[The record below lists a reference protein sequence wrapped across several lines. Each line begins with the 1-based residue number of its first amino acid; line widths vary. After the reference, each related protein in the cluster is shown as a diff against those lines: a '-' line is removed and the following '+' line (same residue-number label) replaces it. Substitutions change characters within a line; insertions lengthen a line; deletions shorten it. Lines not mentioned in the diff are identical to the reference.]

1 MLMKFTKMHG
11 LGNDFVVIDA
21 VTQNVRITAS
31 MVRRLADRKTGI
43 GCDQV
48 LVIEPPSAT
57 DIDFDYRIFNCDGA
71 EVELLCSED
80 GGGEVEQCGNGA
92 RCLARFVQDRQLTGK
107 KSIRV
112 QTSNR
117 VLTLDLVNENQ
128 VAVDMGIPELDPAA
142 IPFQASE
149 PALTYAMDVNGQ
161 PETIFAVSMGNPHAV
176 LTVADI
182 NTAPVA
188 DLGAALESH
197 ERFPNRVNVGF
208 MQVVDRSNLKLRV
221 FERGVGETEAC
232 GSGACA
238 AAVAAIQQ
246 GLVDSPVTVHLT
258 RGSLKIDWKGVG
270 HALIMNGPA
279 KSVFHGR
286 IRI

>member
-11 LGNDFVVIDA
+11 LGNNFVVIDA

-48 LVIEPPSAT
+48 LVIEPPSAA
-57 DIDFDYRIFNCDGA
+57 DIDFNYRIFNCDGA
-71 EVELLCSED
+71 
-80 GGGEVEQCGNGA
+80 EVEQCGNGA
-92 RCLARFVQDRQLTGK
+92 RCLARFVHDRQLTGK
-107 KSIRV
+107 KSIQV

-117 VLTLDLVNENQ
+117 VMTLNLINKNL
-128 VAVDMGIPELDPAA
+128 VAVDMGIPELDPQA

-149 PALTYAMDVNGQ
+149 PALLYDLDVNGQ
-161 PETIFAVSMGNPHAV
+161 TQRIAAVSMGNPHAV
-176 LTVADI
+176 LTVADTE
-182 NTAPVA
+182 TAPVA
-188 DLGAALESH
+188 EVGAAIESH

-208 MQVVDRSNLKLRV
+208 MQIIDRSEIKLRV

-246 GLVDSPVTVHLT
+246 QLVDSPVTVHLT
-258 RGSLKIDWKGVG
+258 QGSLKIDWKGSG
-270 HALIMNGPA
+270 HPLIMSGPA
-279 KSVFHGR
+279 KTVFHGR

>member
-1 MLMKFTKMHG
+1 MKFTKMHG

-48 LVIEPPSAT
+48 LVIEPPSAV
-57 DIDFDYRIFNCDGA
+57 DIDFNYRIFNCDGA
-71 EVELLCSED
+71 
-80 GGGEVEQCGNGA
+80 EVEQCGNGA
-92 RCLARFVQDRQLTGK
+92 RCLARFVHDRQLTGK
-107 KSIRV
+107 KSIQV

-117 VLTLDLVNENQ
+117 VMTLNLINKNL
-128 VAVDMGIPELDPAA
+128 VAVDMGVPELDPPA
-142 IPFQASE
+142 IPFQATEAAS
-149 PALTYAMDVNGQ
+149 LYDIDVNGQ
-161 PETIFAVSMGNPHAV
+161 VQRIAAVSMGNPHAV

-182 NTAPVA
+182 NTATVA
-188 DLGAALESH
+188 ELGAALESH

-208 MQVVDRSNLKLRV
+208 MQIVDRSEIKLRV
-221 FERGVGETEAC
+221 FERGVGETDAC

-246 GLVDSPVTVHLT
+246 ELVDSPVTVHLT
-258 RGSLKIDWKGVG
+258 RGPLKIDWKGSG
-270 HALIMNGPA
+270 SPLIMSGPA
-279 KSVFHGR
+279 KTVFHGR

>member
-48 LVIEPPSAT
+48 LVIEPPSAA

-71 EVELLCSED
+71 EVE
-80 GGGEVEQCGNGA
+80 QCGNGA
-92 RCLARFVQDRQLTGK
+92 RCLARFVHDRQLTGK
-107 KSIRV
+107 KSIQV

-117 VLTLDLVNENQ
+117 VMTLNLINKNL
-128 VAVDMGIPELDPAA
+128 VAVDMGIPELDPPA

-149 PALTYAMDVNGQ
+149 PALLYDINVNGQ
-161 PETIFAVSMGNPHAV
+161 ERRIAAVSMGNPHAV
-176 LTVADI
+176 LTVADVDS
-182 NTAPVA
+182 APVA
-188 DLGAALESH
+188 ELGAALESH

-208 MQVVDRSNLKLRV
+208 MQIVDRSEIKLRV

-246 GLVDSPVTVHLT
+246 QLVDSPVTVHLT
-258 RGSLKIDWKGVG
+258 RGSLKIDWKGTG
-270 HALIMNGPA
+270 HPLIMSGPA
-279 KSVFHGR
+279 KTVFHGR

>member
-21 VTQNVRITAS
+21 VTQNVRITSS

-57 DIDFDYRIFNCDGA
+57 HIDFDYRIFNCDGA
-71 EVELLCSED
+71 
-80 GGGEVEQCGNGA
+80 EVEQCGNGA

-117 VLTLDLVNENQ
+117 VMTLDLVNKNQ
-128 VAVDMGIPELDPAA
+128 VAVDMGIPELDPSA

-149 PALTYAMDVNGQ
+149 PALTYAIDINGQ
-161 PETIFAVSMGNPHAV
+161 AECIFAVSMGNPHAV

-182 NTAPVA
+182 ERAPVA

-246 GLVDSPVTVHLT
+246 NLVDSPVTVHLT
-258 RGSLKIDWKGVG
+258 RGSLKIDWNGAG
-270 HALIMNGPA
+270 DALIMTGPA

>member
-48 LVIEPPSAT
+48 LIVEPPSAA

-71 EVELLCSED
+71 EVE
-80 GGGEVEQCGNGA
+80 QCANGA
-92 RCLARFVQDRQLTGK
+92 RCLARFVHDRQLTGK

-117 VLTLDLVNENQ
+117 VMTLNLINKNL
-128 VAVDMGIPELDPAA
+128 VAVDMGAPELDPPA
-142 IPFQASE
+142 IPFQADE
-149 PALTYAMDVNGQ
+149 PALLYDIDINGQ
-161 PETIFAVSMGNPHAV
+161 VQSIAAVSMGNPHAV
-176 LTVADI
+176 LTVTDVD
-182 NTAPVA
+182 TAPVA
-188 DLGAALESH
+188 ELGAALETH

-208 MQVVDRSNLKLRV
+208 MQIINRTEIKLRV
-221 FERGVGETEAC
+221 FERGAGETEAC

-238 AAVAAIQQ
+238 AAVASIQQ
-246 GLVDSPVTVHLT
+246 ELVDSPVTVHLT
-258 RGSLKIDWKGVG
+258 RGSLKIDWQGAG
-270 HALIMNGPA
+270 HPLIMSGPA
-279 KSVFHGR
+279 KTVFHGR

>member
-43 GCDQV
+43 GWDQV
-48 LVIEPPSAT
+48 LVIEPPSAA
-57 DIDFDYRIFNCDGA
+57 DIDFNYRIFNCDGA
-71 EVELLCSED
+71 
-80 GGGEVEQCGNGA
+80 EVEQCGNGA
-92 RCLARFVQDRQLTGK
+92 RCLARFVHDRQLTGK
-107 KSIRV
+107 KSIQV

-117 VLTLDLVNENQ
+117 VMTLNLINKNL
-128 VAVDMGIPELDPAA
+128 VAVDMGIPELDPQA

-149 PALTYAMDVNGQ
+149 PALLYDLDVNGQ
-161 PETIFAVSMGNPHAV
+161 TQRIAAVSMGNPHAV
-176 LTVADI
+176 LTVADTE
-182 NTAPVA
+182 TAPVA
-188 DLGAALESH
+188 EVGAAIESH
-197 ERFPNRVNVGF
+197 ERFPNRVNAGF
-208 MQVVDRSNLKLRV
+208 MQIIDRSEIKLRV

-246 GLVDSPVTVHLT
+246 QLVDSPVTVHLT
-258 RGSLKIDWKGVG
+258 RGSLKIDWKGSG
-270 HALIMNGPA
+270 HPLIMSGPA
-279 KSVFHGR
+279 KTVFHGR

>member
-48 LVIEPPSAT
+48 LIIEPPSAV
-57 DIDFDYRIFNCDGA
+57 DVDFNYRIFNCDGA
-71 EVELLCSED
+71 
-80 GGGEVEQCGNGA
+80 EVEQCGNGA
-92 RCLARFVQDRQLTGK
+92 RCLARFVHDRQLTGK
-107 KSIRV
+107 KSIKV

-117 VLTLDLVNENQ
+117 VMTLNLISKNL
-128 VAVDMGIPELDPAA
+128 VAVDMGIPELDPPA

-149 PALTYAMDVNGQ
+149 PAPLYDIEVNGQ
-161 PETIFAVSMGNPHAV
+161 VQRIAAVSMGNPHAV
-176 LTVADI
+176 VTVADVE
-182 NTAPVA
+182 TAPVA
-188 DLGAALESH
+188 ELGAALESH

-208 MQVVDRSNLKLRV
+208 MQIVDRSEIKLRV

-246 GLVDSPVTVHLT
+246 QLVDSPVTVHLT
-258 RGSLKIDWKGVG
+258 RGALKIDWKGAG
-270 HALIMNGPA
+270 HPLIMSGPA
-279 KSVFHGR
+279 KTVFHGR

>member
-71 EVELLCSED
+71 EVE
-80 GGGEVEQCGNGA
+80 QCGNGA
-92 RCLARFVQDRQLTGK
+92 RCLARFVHDRQLTGK

-117 VLTLDLVNENQ
+117 VMTLELINKNL
-128 VAVDMGIPELDPAA
+128 VAVDMGVPELDPTA
-142 IPFQASE
+142 IPFQADE
-149 PALTYAMDVNGQ
+149 PARLYDIDVDGQ
-161 PETIFAVSMGNPHAV
+161 LEHIAAVSMGNPHAV

-182 NTAPVA
+182 DTAPVTE
-188 DLGAALESH
+188 LGAALESH
-197 ERFPNRVNVGF
+197 SRFPNRVNVGF
-208 MQVVDRSNLKLRV
+208 MQIVDRSNIKLRV
-221 FERGVGETEAC
+221 FERGVGETQAC

-246 GLVDSPVTVHLT
+246 DLVDSPVTVHLT

-270 HALIMNGPA
+270 HALIMSGSA

>member
-1 MLMKFTKMHG
+1 MKFTKMHG

-48 LVIEPPSAT
+48 LIIEPPSAV
-57 DIDFDYRIFNCDGA
+57 DVDFNYRIFNCDGA
-71 EVELLCSED
+71 
-80 GGGEVEQCGNGA
+80 EVEQCGNGA
-92 RCLARFVQDRQLTGK
+92 RCLARFVHDRQLTGK
-107 KSIRV
+107 KSIKV

-117 VLTLDLVNENQ
+117 VMTLNLINKNL
-128 VAVDMGIPELDPAA
+128 VAVGMGIPELDPPA

-149 PALTYAMDVNGQ
+149 PAPLYDIEVNGQ
-161 PETIFAVSMGNPHAV
+161 VQRIAAVSMGNPHAV
-176 LTVADI
+176 VTVADVE
-182 NTAPVA
+182 TAPVA
-188 DLGAALESH
+188 ELGAALESH

-208 MQVVDRSNLKLRV
+208 MQIVDRSEIKLRV

-246 GLVDSPVTVHLT
+246 QLVDSPVTVHLT
-258 RGSLKIDWKGVG
+258 RGSLKIDWKGSG
-270 HALIMNGPA
+270 HPLIMSGPA
-279 KSVFHGR
+279 KTVFHGR

>member
-1 MLMKFTKMHG
+1 MKFTKMHG

-48 LVIEPPSAT
+48 LVVEPPSAA

-71 EVELLCSED
+71 EVE
-80 GGGEVEQCGNGA
+80 QCGNGA
-92 RCLARFVQDRQLTGK
+92 RCLARFVHDRQLTGK

-117 VLTLDLVNENQ
+117 VMTLNLINKNL
-128 VAVDMGIPELDPAA
+128 VAVDMGVPELDPPA
-142 IPFQASE
+142 IPFQADE
-149 PALTYAMDVNGQ
+149 PALLYDIDINGQ
-161 PETIFAVSMGNPHAV
+161 AQPIAAVSMGNPHAV
-176 LTVADI
+176 LTVTDI
-182 NTAPVA
+182 DTAPVA
-188 DLGAALESH
+188 ELGAALESH

-208 MQVVDRSNLKLRV
+208 MQIINRTEIKLRV

-238 AAVAAIQQ
+238 AAVASIQQ
-246 GLVDSPVTVHLT
+246 ELVDSPVTVHLT
-258 RGSLKIDWKGVG
+258 RGSLKIDWKGAG
-270 HALIMNGPA
+270 HPLIMSGPA
-279 KSVFHGR
+279 KTVFHGR

>member
-48 LVIEPPSAT
+48 LVIEPPSAA

-71 EVELLCSED
+71 EVE
-80 GGGEVEQCGNGA
+80 QCGNGA
-92 RCLARFVQDRQLTGK
+92 RCLARFVHDRQLTGK
-107 KSIRV
+107 KSIQV

-117 VLTLDLVNENQ
+117 VMTLNLINKNL
-128 VAVDMGIPELDPAA
+128 VAVDMGIPELDPPA

-149 PALTYAMDVNGQ
+149 PALLYDINVNGQ
-161 PETIFAVSMGNPHAV
+161 ERRITAVSMGNPHAV
-176 LTVADI
+176 LTVADVDS
-182 NTAPVA
+182 APVA
-188 DLGAALESH
+188 ELGAALESH

-208 MQVVDRSNLKLRV
+208 MQIVDRSEIKLRV

-246 GLVDSPVTVHLT
+246 QLVDSPVTVHLT
-258 RGSLKIDWKGVG
+258 RGSLKIDWKGTG
-270 HALIMNGPA
+270 HPLIMSGPA
-279 KSVFHGR
+279 KTVFHGR